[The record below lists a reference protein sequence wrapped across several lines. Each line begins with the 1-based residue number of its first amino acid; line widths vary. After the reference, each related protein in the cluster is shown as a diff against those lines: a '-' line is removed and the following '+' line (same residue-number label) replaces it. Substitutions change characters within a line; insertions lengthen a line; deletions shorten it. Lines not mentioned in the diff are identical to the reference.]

1 MSGDPY
7 LGVTAGVGLLLAT
20 NGVIPGLG
28 LSYYMGSPG
37 RSVVKNPPASAGD
50 TRDTGSIHGSEGA
63 PGVGSS
69 NHSGILA

>member
-7 LGVTAGVGLLLAT
+7 LGVTVGVGLLLAT

-37 RSVVKNPPASAGD
+37 RSVVKNLPASAGD
-50 TRDTGSIHGSEGA
+50 MRDTGSIHGSEGA